1 MADKEF
7 LGEFAE
13 PNLPFQFKMLRTL
26 VFAIGDLKWTGRWPM
41 PFGWQPADPKI
52 TLNEVI
58 LEALPLLQPGD
69 VILHRDEGF
78 FSNLFIGGVMIHAG
92 LYVGG
97 GQLVEAISD
106 GVVKRHAAH
115 ILHSDLACILRPK
128 LDYADKAKAMAW
140 SEKIIGFPYDYL
152 FDFNGK
158 WGRDMI
164 IQHGI
169 RSREKGVR
177 FACTEVPYFCYL
189 EKTADLKI
197 FRRKNVNVVTRM
209 LSLLGMRPGSVV
221 VDADMYFKSD
231 MELVWCSST
240 MTPAYISKC
249 YGGAIDEAYAYKL
262 DKWWK
267 DKTAKETAE

>member
-7 LGEFAE
+7 QGEFAE
-13 PNLPFQFKMLRTL
+13 PNLPFQFKIFRTL

-41 PFGWQPADPKI
+41 PFGWQPAEPKI
-52 TLNEVI
+52 NLNEII
-58 LEALPLLQPGD
+58 LEVLPLLQPGD

-92 LYVGG
+92 LYVGE

-115 ILHSDLACILRPK
+115 ILHSDLACVLRPK
-128 LDYADKAKAMAW
+128 VSKADKAKAIAW
-140 SEKIIGFPYDYL
+140 SSKIIGFPYDYL
-152 FDFNGK
+152 FDFNGQ

-164 IQHGI
+164 EQHGI
-169 RSREKGVR
+169 GAREKGVR
-177 FACTEVPYFCYL
+177 FACTEVPYFCYI
-189 EKTADLKI
+189 EKAPEMKV
-197 FRRKNVNVVTRM
+197 FRRKNVNMVTRL
-209 LSLLGMRPGSVV
+209 LSIIGMNPGDVV

-240 MTPAYISKC
+240 MNPAYISRY
-249 YGGAIDEAYAYKL
+249 YGKAIDEAYSYKL
-262 DKWWK
+262 EKWWK
-267 DKTAKETAE
+267 KKKAEETAS